1 MVEVKKVTVQG
12 VAVVSVKGELD
23 ASSALIFDNAVEVV
37 IAEKPVAI
45 FD

>member
-1 MVEVKKVTVQG
+1 MIRVEKARVQG